1 MSPRPRTVTDEKII
15 AAAATVIGR
24 LGPGKLTL
32 ADVGKEIGLSAAT
45 LVQRFGSKRGLL
57 LAMAKSSADSVEAC
71 FDMVRA
77 AHRSP
82 LAALVA
88 AATDMARYLDTTE
101 EVANSLAFLQMDLS
115 DPDFH
120 RLMVIN
126 SRKQLEG
133 YRLLVREAIEAGELI
148 ECDTQRLARAI
159 TAVSGGSLIHWAVF
173 REGPAA
179 AWVRADVDAVLEP
192 YRSRS
197 QTAVHGRTAASARTR
212 RSTRKPPRRAKR

>member
-1 MSPRPRTVTDEKII
+1 VSPRPRTVTDEDII

-32 ADVGKEIGLSAAT
+32 AGVGKEIGLSAAT

-57 LAMAKSSADSVEAC
+57 LAMAKSAADSVDAC
-71 FDMVRA
+71 FEMVRA
-77 AHRSP
+77 AHQSP

-88 AATDMARYLDTTE
+88 AATDITRYLDTPE
-101 EVANSLAFLQMDLS
+101 EMANHLAFLQMDLS

-126 SRKQLEG
+126 SKKQLEG
-133 YRLLVREAIEAGELI
+133 YRRILQEAIDASELV

-159 TAVSGGSLIHWAVF
+159 TSVCGGSLISWAVF
-173 REGPAA
+173 RRGSAA
-179 AWVRADVDAVLEP
+179 AWVRADVEAVLEP
-192 YRSRS
+192 YRLRS
-197 QTAVHGRTAASARTR
+197 PRATQARRSMR
-212 RSTRKPPRRAKR
+212 RSTRHIQR

>member
-1 MSPRPRTVTDEKII
+1 MSPRPRTVTDEAII

-32 ADVGKEIGLSAAT
+32 AAVGKEIGLSAAT

-57 LAMAKSSADSVEAC
+57 LAMAKSAADSVDDC
-71 FDMVRA
+71 FEMVRA

-88 AATDMARYLDTTE
+88 AATDITRYLKTPE
-101 EVANSLAFLQMDLS
+101 EMANHLAFLQMDLS

-126 SRKQLEG
+126 SKKQLEG
-133 YRLLVREAIEAGELI
+133 YRRLVQEAIDAGELV
-148 ECDTQRLARAI
+148 ECDTQRLVRAI
-159 TAVSGGSLIHWAVF
+159 TSVCGGSLISWAVF
-173 REGPAA
+173 RRGSAA
-179 AWVRADVDAVLEP
+179 AWVRADVDTVLEP
-192 YRSRS
+192 YRLRSPRASR
-197 QTAVHGRTAASARTR
+197 ARQSMR
-212 RSTRKPPRRAKR
+212 RSLRRAQR

>member
-1 MSPRPRTVTDEKII
+1 VSPRPRTVTDEAIV

-32 ADVGKEIGLSAAT
+32 TSVGKEIGLSAAA

-57 LAMAKSSADSVEAC
+57 LAMAKSAADSVDDC
-71 FDMVRA
+71 FEMVRA
-77 AHRSP
+77 AHQSP

-88 AATDMARYLDTTE
+88 AATNLTRYLDTPE
-101 EVANSLAFLQMDLS
+101 EMANHLAFLQMDLS

-126 SRKQLEG
+126 SKKQLEG
-133 YRLLVREAIEAGELI
+133 YRRLVQEAIDAGELV
-148 ECDTQRLARAI
+148 ECDTPRLVRAL
-159 TAVSGGSLIHWAVF
+159 TSVCGGSLISWAVF
-173 REGPAA
+173 RQGSAA
-179 AWVRADVDAVLEP
+179 AWVRADVDTLLEP

-197 QTAVHGRTAASARTR
+197 PRVSRARQAMRRSLRSARR
-212 RSTRKPPRRAKR
+212 